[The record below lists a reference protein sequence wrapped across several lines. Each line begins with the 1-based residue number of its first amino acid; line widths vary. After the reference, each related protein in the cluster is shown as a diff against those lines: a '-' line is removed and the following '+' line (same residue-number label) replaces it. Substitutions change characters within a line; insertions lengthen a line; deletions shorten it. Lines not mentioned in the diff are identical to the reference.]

1 MMPQIQK
8 SLCLL
13 TGLLLFAVGSTN
25 ADEYSF
31 EYQRIIEIDK
41 PVTLTMDVLRS
52 NVTVVGGEDSRLII
66 EATKRIRGTSYA
78 EAEDVAAHVE
88 IKVEKSSKEVKV
100 STNYLRILD
109 RKDSFWRRLLGAT
122 DESYGSVDFRVIL
135 PLGCSIAITGIDA
148 SVNLSSIEG
157 SVVVENTSG
166 SLKGSFLFGSVTIQQ
181 PTGKILLDGVEG
193 DVRIKSNS
201 ATIDVQQ
208 YRGAL
213 DVETLSGDVTIR
225 TELAS
230 MKDFLIETTT
240 GQISLYVPESS
251 SGSFDI
257 ETGSGEIT
265 ARIPISIRK
274 VSRGRLEGDYGDGGA
289 KITLQSFSGDVFIAN
304 F

>member
-1 MMPQIQK
+1 MMIPFKKI
-8 SLCLL
+8 LCVCIGVLC
-13 TGLLLFAVGSTN
+13 FAVGPVI
-25 ADEYSF
+25 ADEYGF

-41 PVTLTMDVLRS
+41 PITLTMDVMRS
-52 NVTVVGGEDSRLII
+52 NVTVIGGDDTRLII

-88 IKVEKSSKEVKV
+88 IKVEKSSKEIKV

-109 RKDSFWRRLLGAT
+109 RKDSFWRKLMGAS
-122 DESYGSVDFRVIL
+122 DESFGSVDFRVTL

-148 SVNLSSIEG
+148 NIELSSIEG
-157 SVVVENTSG
+157 SVVVDNTSG
-166 SLKGSFLFGSVTIQQ
+166 SLKGSFIFGAVTVKQ
-181 PTGKILLDGVEG
+181 PTGKIFLDGVEG

-240 GQISLYVPESS
+240 GQISLFVPESS

-257 ETGSGEIT
+257 ETGSGEIS
-265 ARIPISIRK
+265 AKIPIEIRK
-274 VSRGRLEGDYGDGGA
+274 VSRGRLEGDFGEGGA

>member
-1 MMPQIQK
+1 MMSQFQK
-8 SLCLL
+8 NLVLL
-13 TGLLLFAVGSTN
+13 ATIFMVTAGSSI

-41 PVTLTMDVLRS
+41 PVTLTMDVMRS
-52 NVTVVGGEDSRLII
+52 NVTVVGGEDTRLII

-88 IKVEKSSKEVKV
+88 IKVDKSSKDVKV

-109 RKDSFWRRLLGAT
+109 RKDSFWRRLLGAS
-122 DESYGSVDFRVIL
+122 DESYGSVDFRVTL

-148 SVNLSSIEG
+148 NINLSSIEG
-157 SVVVENTSG
+157 SVSVDNTSG
-166 SLKGSFLFGSVTIQQ
+166 TLKGSFLFGAVTVQQ

-213 DVETLSGDVTIR
+213 DVETLSGDVTVR

-230 MKDFLIETTT
+230 MKEFLVETTT
-240 GQISLYVPESS
+240 GQIALYVPESS

-257 ETGSGEIT
+257 ETSSGEIT
-265 ARIPISIRK
+265 ARIPLEIRK
-274 VSRGRLEGDYGDGGA
+274 VSRGRLEGDFGDGGA

>member
-1 MMPQIQK
+1 MTSQIQK
-8 SLCLL
+8 MLCLL
-13 TGLLLFAVGSTN
+13 ICLSLLAAGSTN

-41 PVTLTMDVLRS
+41 PVTLTMDVMRS
-52 NVTVVGGEDSRLII
+52 NVTVVGGEDTRLII

-148 SVNLSSIEG
+148 NVNLSSIEG
-157 SVVVENTSG
+157 SVMVDNTSG
-166 SLKGSFLFGSVTIQQ
+166 SLKGSFLFGSVTVQQ
-181 PTGKILLDGVEG
+181 PTGKILLDGIEG

-208 YRGAL
+208 CRGAL

-265 ARIPISIRK
+265 ARIPIEIRR
-274 VSRGRLEGDYGDGGA
+274 VSRGRLEGDFGDGGA